1 MRKKTC
7 DKCGLK
13 DIIMF
18 RVKIDLSKKWI
29 FLCKKFT
36 DYSKKITITTLMV
49 ALGRGYIKSNLLS
62 KATLQGKQISYSKFF
77 PQQSND

>member
-29 FLCKKFT
+29 FLCKKCT
-36 DYSKKITITTLMV
+36 DYSKKNNHNHTYGGTW
-49 ALGRGYIKSNLLS
+49 K
-62 KATLQGKQISYSKFF
+62 GKYKK
-77 PQQSND
+77 